1 MAPQGYADKYIAFKK
16 RLSVHMLTTPSIT
29 AIVKF
34 CDAFDITRLSA
45 INGRWTPDDYH
56 LSNAADLKNVIPL
69 FKNSNMWLII
79 FKEMTSAVFI
89 NEGTLRKIN
98 YFDAFIAHHDT
109 ESMND
114 PAYYSVPNGAKI
126 YCVELNKEPFT
137 QILYYSTFNSILD
150 TLMLLYQYPL
160 FKLTE
165 LNNGPINNRI
175 MDMYFIEAFNG
186 IKNLELQTIASNI

>member
-1 MAPQGYADKYIAFKK
+1 MSPQGFAGKYMAFKK
-16 RLSVHMLTTPSIT
+16 RLSVHMLATPNITT
-29 AIVKF
+29 VLDF
-34 CDAFDITRLSA
+34 CDAFNITRLSV
-45 INGRWTPDDYH
+45 INGKWTPDEYY
-56 LSNAADLKNVIPL
+56 LRENMCLTSINSL

-89 NEGTLRKIN
+89 NEATLRKIN
-98 YFDAFIAHHDT
+98 YFDAFIAHHET

-114 PAYYSVPNGAKI
+114 PAYYSIPNGAKI

-137 QILYYSTFNSILD
+137 QILYYSTYDSILD
-150 TLMLLYQYPL
+150 SFMLLNCHPL
-160 FKLTE
+160 SKLIE

-175 MDMYFIEAFNG
+175 MDMYFVEAFNG